1 MLQRDTEHRLD
12 RAHEL
17 RRRQRPGLAPGE
29 ITRRR
34 IGLQRPALAWLAGQ
48 GVHAGRD
55 NRPDELS
62 QVAIGALELPHE
74 GVEQCAVNRR
84 VAQPMIVRRIDEV
97 FADENTEE
105 PVDHVAAEL
114 VVAAAEDAPRQ
125 FIARPA
131 LGSRRRGRIELK
143 QRGLNRLAGAGQEQ
157 LAGHHAAFGIRP
169 RVGKV
174 CRESEVLV
182 LLPSIHW
189 VVVAPCA
196 GDTQAQKRAANV
208 LGAVARIV
216 VAGDEFTRG
225 AAAENVTGQL
235 R

>member
-62 QVAIGALELPHE
+62 QVAIGALELLHE
-74 GVEQCAVNRR
+74 SVEQCAVNRR

-97 FADENTEE
+97 FADENAEE
-105 PVDHVAAEL
+105 SVGHVAAEL
-114 VVAAAEDAPRQ
+114 VVTAA
-125 FIARPA
+125 
-131 LGSRRRGRIELK
+131 
-143 QRGLNRLAGAGQEQ
+143 
-157 LAGHHAAFGIRP
+157 
-169 RVGKV
+169 
-174 CRESEVLV
+174 
-182 LLPSIHW
+182 
-189 VVVAPCA
+189 
-196 GDTQAQKRAANV
+196 
-208 LGAVARIV
+208 
-216 VAGDEFTRG
+216 
-225 AAAENVTGQL
+225 
-235 R
+235 